1 MTRDAQIPLFLWI
14 ATAVV
19 VHALWGGGADRAAQV
34 IEEKIEIRE
43 FAASVRRFVRGEN
56 KPIEVALLD
65 DTSEPKPPEP
75 TATPEP
81 NKPEPEQP
89 DKKSADKDEAKP
101 EKPKTPPEP
110 KKEPEEK
117 KKPEEKKAEEKK
129 PEEEKKP
136 AEAMPEPAPAPQQE
150 KRVAVKQ
157 HAQPNQEDNPN
168 AHFIADEANHV
179 DEESRARITST
190 DQDDPKP
197 TPGGAAQSSKDPN
210 DPGDSDETKILQSDE
225 RKGAPDKAPAEHAAS
240 PSPKVAEQPA
250 HSAPS
255 TAAAQARAE
264 GAQAGAQ
271 KSTSTS
277 KLPAEAG
284 QEAKPA
290 LHAADEVP
298 ETIDSQHGGWE
309 VAREKAGSIE
319 QPGRQARKRREL
331 PPMRVPGLGGL
342 LGLGATG
349 TTPGGMNLNLTPQVA
364 VAAIGEDTL
373 KHERIADGE
382 RRRSQHAGHWRPSGI
397 ERWRSAIENYV
408 PSVRPGNQTA
418 LNTAAVPFASYLNQI
433 HNRIHPIFAD
443 TFLASLDQLP
453 ASDPMNRGEI
463 YTSLEIVVDHEDG
476 KITRMGVTRTS
487 GVTAFDVAALD
498 SVSRAQPFGTPPR
511 EIVSPDG
518 NVYLHWEFHRG
529 VEACG
534 TANAHPYMLKVQP
547 KTAPPPAEPA
557 TPPENKEEE
566 RHGQASPPSRG
577 KTGARPPLAFAKT
590 LGDKTAE

>member
-19 VHALWGGGADRAAQV
+19 VHALWGGGADRAAKV

-56 KPIEVALLD
+56 KPIEIALLD
-65 DTSEPKPPEP
+65 EANEPKPPEP
-75 TATPEP
+75 TAKPEDD
-81 NKPEPEQP
+81 KTEPEQP
-89 DKKSADKDEAKP
+89 DEKKSADKDEAKP
-101 EKPKTPPEP
+101 EKPKTPLPEP

-117 KKPEEKKAEEKK
+117 KKPEDKKPEEKKAEEKK
-129 PEEEKKP
+129 
-136 AEAMPEPAPAPQQE
+136 AVEATPEPEPPAAQE

-157 HAQPNQEDNPN
+157 HADPNQADNPN

-179 DEESRARITST
+179 EEEQRARITST

-197 TPGGAAQSSKDPN
+197 TVGGAAQSSKDPN
-210 DPGDSDETKILQSDE
+210 DPGDSDENKILQSDDH
-225 RKGAPDKAPAEHAAS
+225 KGVHDKAPAEHASA
-240 PSPKVAEQPA
+240 PSPKVAQEPA
-250 HSAPS
+250 HNAPS
-255 TAAAQARAE
+255 TAAAEAHRD
-264 GAQAGAQ
+264 GAQGAP
-271 KSTSTS
+271 KSESAS
-277 KLPAEAG
+277 KLPPEAG
-284 QEAKPA
+284 QAPRPA
-290 LHAADEVP
+290 LHAAEEMP
-298 ETIDSQHGGWE
+298 ETVDSTHGGWE
-309 VAREKAGSIE
+309 IAGQKAGATE
-319 QPGRQARKRREL
+319 QTGRQARKRREL
-331 PPMRVPGLGGL
+331 PPMRVQGLGGL

-364 VAAIGEDTL
+364 IAAIGEDTL
-373 KHERIADGE
+373 KRERVADGE

-408 PSVRPGNQTA
+408 PSVKPGNQTA

-433 HNRIHPIFAD
+433 HSRIHPIFAD

-453 ASDPMNRGEI
+453 ASDPMNRPEI
-463 YTSLEIVVDHEDG
+463 FTVLEIAVDHEDG
-476 KITRMGVTRTS
+476 HIQRMGVTRTS

-498 SVSRAQPFGTPPR
+498 SVSRAQPFGTPPQQ
-511 EIVSPDG
+511 IVSPDG

-547 KTAPPPAEPA
+547 KTAPTPSEPA
-557 TPPENKEEE
+557 TPPETNEPE
-566 RHGQASPPSRG
+566 RHGEAAPPQPSEGKSRAS
-577 KTGARPPLAFAKT
+577 RPPPAFAKT
-590 LGDKTAE
+590 LE